1 MRWECFPE
9 NAGSFW
15 GDDDECPP
23 AGGSDGHLDLHDRY
37 AEAFLKPF
45 LIFDG
50 LGYSKD
56 SHKACFQGV
65 SGSHS
70 LPAMHRYVA
79 SAAVSSRCLKPT
91 ERILEVRFVT
101 FFRLFGNHGEIMLKF
116 LGMNLQKFNWRLFV
130 WRPEG
135 GFFSSFLK
143 FQGLVFGVEGVFL
156 RRGKGITNNTNRGWR
171 VAKGIITDR
180 SRGISFQS
188 ATFWMRVG
196 SCNWIWARVRK
207 RVRRWGRAM
216 AVAADWFSLIYFHY
230 GIALGH
236 DIRVLD
242 EDVGWFMLVQVCW
255 PLSTVSPWPSG
266 ISACKSWSYPIFL
279 SFPN

>member
-1 MRWECFPE
+1 MQKLSWSLSWF
-9 NAGSFW
+9 F
-15 GDDDECPP
+15 
-23 AGGSDGHLDLHDRY
+23 Y
-37 AEAFLKPF
+37 
-45 LIFDG
+45 G

-56 SHKACFQGV
+56 SHNV

-70 LPAMHRYVA
+70 LPQLPAAMHRYVA

-101 FFRLFGNHGEIMLKF
+101 GWPVVWKSWGNHVEIPWDESAEIQLKVVCLATWGWIF
-116 LGMNLQKFNWRLFV
+116 SFVSKISGLGFWSWR
-130 WRPEG
+130 G
-135 GFFSSFLK
+135 FSSDGK
-143 FQGLVFGVEGVFL
+143 
-156 RRGKGITNNTNRGWR
+156 RRDNSIRNRGWR

-188 ATFWMRVG
+188 ATFWMGIG
-196 SCNWIWARVRK
+196 SCHWIWAHDRK

-216 AVAADWFSLIYFHY
+216 AVAADWFSLMDFHY

-242 EDVGWFMLVQVCW
+242 EDVGWFLLV
-255 PLSTVSPWPSG
+255 
-266 ISACKSWSYPIFL
+266 
-279 SFPN
+279 